1 MLLLDSSTFSS
12 HAKCLFPTVSSPS
25 PPRRHH
31 FYRYKCHHPDGS
43 LDSRPTLTTHRSGIS
58 GPIVVARPKRCPQW
72 AKRLHIRLTSS
83 RAVTNRHTS
92 EAQSPAPGTS
102 RFEIGWDILGDKRDL
117 GVGFWVFLFCV
128 RLFVLCL
135 CCA

>member
-1 MLLLDSSTFSS
+1 MNLNFYSSTDVRLIVFSTI
-12 HAKCLFPTVSSPS
+12 FTRFVIVSTASTPFL
-25 PPRRHH
+25 PLRM
-31 FYRYKCHHPDGS
+31 S
-43 LDSRPTLTTHRSGIS
+43 LSLASRPALTTYRSGIS

-72 AKRLHIRLTSS
+72 VKRLHIRLAGS

-102 RFEIGWDILGDKRDL
+102 RFEIGGLFWRDGRDL
-117 GVGFWVFLFCV
+117 WVGFWVFLFCV